1 MTQSIISEGHAVAL
15 SQRKVAID
23 CHLAI
28 DTGMHR
34 LGVTPT
40 IDSILSIFDLPFLTI
55 SGVYSHLGSADRL
68 NPDSMI
74 RTQKQI
80 ACFDQ
85 ILLELDQRQISYG
98 ITHLQSSYGILNYP
112 DLNYDYVRPG
122 ILLTGSLSDTNEPTK
137 QRVSLQPILTLKAQ
151 LITKRVVAKGKRSV
165 MGKPPSRIKKQL
177 LVL

>member
-1 MTQSIISEGHAVAL
+1 
-15 SQRKVAID
+15 
-23 CHLAI
+23 
-28 DTGMHR
+28 
-34 LGVTPT
+34 
-40 IDSILSIFDLPFLTI
+40 
-55 SGVYSHLGSADRL
+55 
-68 NPDSMI
+68 MI

-151 LITKRVVAKGKRSV
+151 LITKRVVAKGEAIGYGQTAVANQETTVGVVSIGYCDGLPRSIKSRVLSFLSRSV
-165 MGKPPSRIKKQL
+165 LAADRLDLHGHAFDRLEPLSYDPN
-177 LVL
+177 